1 MRHVDVADDGKS
13 LGFLE
18 SLEAIFDEAAERNYD
33 VKKEFVFIRRIIID
47 FLQTCGKSVAKA
59 RAGLSVT
66 FSDLQEPQTHLGYPP
81 SGLKLSPEQL
91 QSLKGSASR
100 LEFITCLKNILAAH
114 SANVPGRKRRNNM
127 KGPRESRKKQKPS
140 YHDVNE
146 TTVDQNLEKNSQTR
160 QPRTKIKVHLP
171 RRLSIKPEGDVA
183 PATNYTELPT
193 TSAPPN
199 ATEEHT
205 RMDEAMKAMDLDF
218 ASASETEPEPE
229 RRQSLVKLIS
239 GRKDLPETN
248 DTFSSELEEQLEH
261 HSSSDIE
268 GMEGGSRSATP
279 RTGSDD
285 DESSRT
291 ERILSSATKFQ
302 AELNT
307 IPEANWKSYARDIRK
322 LCESDGIVSM
332 DFERRLRKIKGILY
346 IKEEKEAMVSGDWD
360 RMRGVARLC
369 AFIAELS
376 APDCEDVDQVR
387 TEKWLATQLKDIRFL
402 EKCLLTKK
410 RVVELQ
416 V

>member
-1 MRHVDVADDGKS
+1 
-13 LGFLE
+13 
-18 SLEAIFDEAAERNYD
+18 
-33 VKKEFVFIRRIIID
+33 
-47 FLQTCGKSVAKA
+47 
-59 RAGLSVT
+59 
-66 FSDLQEPQTHLGYPP
+66 
-81 SGLKLSPEQL
+81 
-91 QSLKGSASR
+91 
-100 LEFITCLKNILAAH
+100 
-114 SANVPGRKRRNNM
+114 
-127 KGPRESRKKQKPS
+127 
-140 YHDVNE
+140 
-146 TTVDQNLEKNSQTR
+146 
-160 QPRTKIKVHLP
+160 
-171 RRLSIKPEGDVA
+171 
-183 PATNYTELPT
+183 
-193 TSAPPN
+193 
-199 ATEEHT
+199 
-205 RMDEAMKAMDLDF
+205 MDEAMKAMDLDF